1 MASKQSVSRQFASSC
16 LSEPEQEPPI
26 THRSMRNLST
36 ASACFV
42 QARHRRVQVIYSRDL
57 PNVLMIPY
65 LAVLLVLLPSGSE
78 TRTCHSLAVIDM
90 YLLVCL
96 VPNHIVAY
104 LQVVESL
111 AIDCLVQQL
120 QNQ

>member
-57 PNVLMIPY
+57 PNVLLTS

-111 AIDCLVQQL
+111 AIDCLVPQL